1 MFYVQ
6 ELNGEEEEEEVEVE
20 EGPAA
25 LMMPPQHAAVQQS
38 SPISSRQGSRKCSRA
53 IHINYINESLSQ

>member
-6 ELNGEEEEEEVEVE
+6 ELNGEEEEKEEVEVE

-25 LMMPPQHAAVQQS
+25 LMMQPQHAAAQQS
-38 SPISSRQGSRKCSRA
+38 SPISSRQGSRKCNTA
-53 IHINYINESLSQ
+53 ITLMADELYE